1 MFFRIRNGVTQTIQF
16 NSPDGDIVL
25 YSLSAVVGSNETYME
40 GDIFFAPIY
49 DYTKA
54 ETISMFSYISDQFT
68 FNALGLNLDLKV
80 ENFDFSFQYNFF
92 FQKESN
98 VFAPSIF

>member
-1 MFFRIRNGVTQTIQF
+1 VFFRIRNGVTQTIQF

-25 YSLSAVVGSNETYME
+25 YSLSAVVGSNETYIE

-54 ETISMFSYISDQFT
+54 KTISMFSYISDQFT
-68 FNALGLNLDLKV
+68 FNALGLNVGLKV
-80 ENFDFSFQYNFF
+80 ENFDFSFQYTFF